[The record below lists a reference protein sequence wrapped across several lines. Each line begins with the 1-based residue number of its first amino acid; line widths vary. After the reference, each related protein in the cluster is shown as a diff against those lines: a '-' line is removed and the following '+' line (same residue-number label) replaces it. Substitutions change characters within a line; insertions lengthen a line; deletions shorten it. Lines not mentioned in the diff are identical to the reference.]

1 MDMEPVLFVMAIL
14 GCSDD
19 GGDCRQQRIEPV
31 RYGTIAACQAAVPQ
45 ALRRNTDVD
54 FPVVGA
60 QCQTL
65 GQHVVE
71 QRPVSAKSGG

>member
-1 MDMEPVLFVMAIL
+1 MDMEPVLLVMAIL

-60 QCQTL
+60 QCQL
-65 GQHVVE
+65 AGERVVE
-71 QRPVSAKSGG
+71 QRAPDSRPGG

>member
-1 MDMEPVLFVMAIL
+1 MEPLLFVMAIL
-14 GCSDD
+14 GCGDD

-45 ALRRNTDVD
+45 ALRRNTDMD

-60 QCQTL
+60 QCQML
-65 GQHVVE
+65 GERVVE
-71 QRPVSAKSGG
+71 QRPAGPTSGG